1 MVFQLFQ
8 SQKHYTALV
17 CPENGQIPANWSRET
32 PNTVIDLEGGT
43 RNVAASSAFAS
54 PMRTP
59 GTPSVCTPS
68 VQDESDDF
76 ATKAVSSPSCFSNSA
91 QADLLARAGD
101 NGVQAE
107 TEVADDVRS
116 CLTPSVCTVSR
127 PERSHSQATPS
138 VHTVAANSAFSW
150 SHVPWPAAA
159 STAGVKRRL
168 VGKQQVWEPPAD
180 NKVPTWTCPVC
191 GFQNFNAYGAK
202 SAAKIHHFKHAHP
215 DIPKHIYAPGLKTAP
230 FEASPLIPAA
240 QRDWSCVLCDYG
252 LPTLAPA
259 ERLRAIKKHIKD
271 HHPEETCRSMVYKR
285 QIGRPPPPS
294 FGAKMTDRVAAARK
308 KMYPTRNLILLISQK
323 RGYPCRNFICPDC
336 FSVLGSKT
344 GSAKPDATC
353 KQRQKEMQAN
363 GFVLA
368 RKRYWWNNLVSKTP
382 HLADEFL
389 KKAQL
394 ARKTV
399 EETLKVGVETES
411 TIRWKKI
418 LTDRANAK
426 SSKPSSSSSVKSSRP
441 KGKKR
446 PVAKVQLKPK
456 ARPTKGQLAKN
467 RHGGK
472 RGVRVGEASHPGPTN
487 LKVVTLNTQSS
498 SNTWAFLHQV
508 LTGSDIDVALLQ
520 EVSFNPSEAAA
531 FSRYLRKKEFSFYYQ
546 KGSPN
551 RRQGNG
557 CSGGVGLLVR
567 KTLPQR
573 FAFADGDQEAQS
585 LFVWV
590 GGVLFGSI
598 YAPPTEESPA
608 RAAAMFLDALIS
620 CNVQASATWCVG
632 GDFNEV
638 PSHSH
643 FEDVAGAM
651 HGSVCGLGA
660 PTRWD
665 GNREIDFFL
674 VNCPDLASAVSS
686 LALKL
691 SDHKILQMQLAVS
704 VQSPTTASLQKGP
717 DLTKP
722 THVESEQWRE
732 VVEKAWEQTTQ
743 DIKGVASPFAECTV
757 QEHWERIQAL
767 FRQTYQHAFR
777 QVAVRHSEKKLA
789 LKGQNANVKW
799 RSQAARGPRPEN
811 GHRKVRRKLARWY
824 ELRRFLMRDPS
835 QLTAAQ
841 TIEFQNLLK
850 KLDLAETG
858 PPPLREVQ
866 ARIDAISSLLGQ
878 AEKQAKESNIRQW
891 RLRMQNVASLSR
903 WLKSKQNP
911 SHCVVTGTD
920 NVVDGATAIFQF
932 WHDFWR
938 DLDAGRPAFADRVS
952 TALAG
957 IPQDL
962 PALQWNC
969 PNGVQLMATAQGCRG
984 AAGADGWTADE
995 IRYLPLDAFNLV
1007 ANFFERCVAEG
1018 ELPSQFFEARMV
1030 CIPKAAKITDYQIH
1044 VDQCRP
1050 ITILSVFWRLWI
1062 STICKSPEMKNWID
1076 AVIHPSINGLGEE
1089 TCIPLLPVFLTNLIK
1104 TVTSLVWITAKLST
1118 ASIPL

>member
-1 MVFQLFQ
+1 M
-8 SQKHYTALV
+8 
-17 CPENGQIPANWSRET
+17 
-32 PNTVIDLEGGT
+32 
-43 RNVAASSAFAS
+43 
-54 PMRTP
+54 
-59 GTPSVCTPS
+59 
-68 VQDESDDF
+68 
-76 ATKAVSSPSCFSNSA
+76 
-91 QADLLARAGD
+91 
-101 NGVQAE
+101 
-107 TEVADDVRS
+107 
-116 CLTPSVCTVSR
+116 
-127 PERSHSQATPS
+127 
-138 VHTVAANSAFSW
+138 
-150 SHVPWPAAA
+150 
-159 STAGVKRRL
+159 
-168 VGKQQVWEPPAD
+168 
-180 NKVPTWTCPVC
+180 
-191 GFQNFNAYGAK
+191 
-202 SAAKIHHFKHAHP
+202 
-215 DIPKHIYAPGLKTAP
+215 
-230 FEASPLIPAA
+230 
-240 QRDWSCVLCDYG
+240 
-252 LPTLAPA
+252 
-259 ERLRAIKKHIKD
+259 
-271 HHPEETCRSMVYKR
+271 
-285 QIGRPPPPS
+285 
-294 FGAKMTDRVAAARK
+294 
-308 KMYPTRNLILLISQK
+308 
-323 RGYPCRNFICPDC
+323 
-336 FSVLGSKT
+336 
-344 GSAKPDATC
+344 
-353 KQRQKEMQAN
+353 
-363 GFVLA
+363 
-368 RKRYWWNNLVSKTP
+368 
-382 HLADEFL
+382 
-389 KKAQL
+389 
-394 ARKTV
+394 
-399 EETLKVGVETES
+399 
-411 TIRWKKI
+411 

-456 ARPTKGQLAKN
+456 ARPTKGQLAKY

-674 VNCPDLASAVSS
+674 VNRPDLASAVSS

-691 SDHKILQMQLAVS
+691 SDHKILQTQLAVS

-957 IPQDL
+957 IPQD
-962 PALQWNC
+962 
-969 PNGVQLMATAQGCRG
+969 
-984 AAGADGWTADE
+984 
-995 IRYLPLDAFNLV
+995 
-1007 ANFFERCVAEG
+1007 
-1018 ELPSQFFEARMV
+1018 
-1030 CIPKAAKITDYQIH
+1030 
-1044 VDQCRP
+1044 
-1050 ITILSVFWRLWI
+1050 
-1062 STICKSPEMKNWID
+1062 
-1076 AVIHPSINGLGEE
+1076 
-1089 TCIPLLPVFLTNLIK
+1089 
-1104 TVTSLVWITAKLST
+1104 
-1118 ASIPL
+1118 

>member
-1 MVFQLFQ
+1 
-8 SQKHYTALV
+8 
-17 CPENGQIPANWSRET
+17 
-32 PNTVIDLEGGT
+32 
-43 RNVAASSAFAS
+43 
-54 PMRTP
+54 
-59 GTPSVCTPS
+59 
-68 VQDESDDF
+68 
-76 ATKAVSSPSCFSNSA
+76 
-91 QADLLARAGD
+91 
-101 NGVQAE
+101 
-107 TEVADDVRS
+107 
-116 CLTPSVCTVSR
+116 
-127 PERSHSQATPS
+127 
-138 VHTVAANSAFSW
+138 
-150 SHVPWPAAA
+150 
-159 STAGVKRRL
+159 
-168 VGKQQVWEPPAD
+168 
-180 NKVPTWTCPVC
+180 
-191 GFQNFNAYGAK
+191 
-202 SAAKIHHFKHAHP
+202 
-215 DIPKHIYAPGLKTAP
+215 
-230 FEASPLIPAA
+230 
-240 QRDWSCVLCDYG
+240 
-252 LPTLAPA
+252 
-259 ERLRAIKKHIKD
+259 
-271 HHPEETCRSMVYKR
+271 
-285 QIGRPPPPS
+285 
-294 FGAKMTDRVAAARK
+294 
-308 KMYPTRNLILLISQK
+308 
-323 RGYPCRNFICPDC
+323 
-336 FSVLGSKT
+336 
-344 GSAKPDATC
+344 
-353 KQRQKEMQAN
+353 MQAN

-411 TIRWKKI
+411 TIRWKKM

-674 VNCPDLASAVSS
+674 VNRPDLASAVSS

-969 PNGVQLMATAQGCRG
+969 PNGVQLMATVQGCRG

-1030 CIPKAAKITDYQIH
+1030 CIPKGDPLGPLIMSLW
-1044 VDQCRP
+1044 VLSGV
-1050 ITILSVFWRLWI
+1050 LSVQSEGSSVSTYLDDRCVTAVSPAILRQSLSRWEAWSAGVGLLESVAKTVAVGRRAAERSLLQSEFQPSMVSCWI
-1062 STICKSPEMKNWID
+1062 RVLGACSYSSPR
-1076 AVIHPSINGLGEE
+1076 GLTPVESE
-1089 TCIPLLPVFLTNLIK
+1089 RVSAALQCLSLLGGVGFNLSHFLTNCRLFALSKVGFGWVARAPPLYASQRLFTAVWKNSRRVRFSNPWLRAMLLGGNVHLDI
-1104 TVTSLVWITAKLST
+1104 TWITRLVGSLIRGSVRYRPRWSLRPGTVASCLHGWLIDRGWRLVREWVWEHDFAAVALDLFPPRVLPSLLPGLAGVAQHNLRQGWRAWCFQKWANSGRHEVQQLEEATSAIFRNLNFQDIRDWALSNGT
-1118 ASIPL
+1118 ASSIALGATCSPANFQVRELAEKKVKRSVQDAPVTESDVAVRDAVGAPGDALGNGSSQAAHLGWN